1 MTNTSVTADDFSLG
15 NSASHLLHR
24 AQQVAAGR
32 SAEALR
38 EAGITLRQFSV
49 LAAISLDEGV
59 SQSKLVELTGID
71 RSTLADMAARMEAA
85 KLIKRVASKTDAR
98 AKAVTLMAAG
108 RRALSKAMPG
118 VVAADEALLEA
129 LPKSRRDSFISAL
142 AIIADAPEPE
152 AAPAPAPQPEPAPA
166 PAPKPA
172 PAKAASA
179 KKKAAKS
186 PAKAKKKKAAK
197 KSKKK

>member
-1 MTNTSVTADDFSLG
+1 MTNNSVGPDGFSLG
-15 NSASHLLHR
+15 SSASHLLHR
-24 AQQVAAGR
+24 AQQIAAGR
-32 SAEALR
+32 SSEALR

-71 RSTLADMAARMEAA
+71 RSTLADMAARMETA
-85 KLIKRVASKTDAR
+85 KLIKRVPSKTDAR

-108 RRALSKAMPG
+108 RKALSKAMPG
-118 VVAADEALLEA
+118 VVAADESLLEA

-142 AIIADAPEPE
+142 GVIADAPE
-152 AAPAPAPQPEPAPA
+152 APAPVSEPAPA
-166 PAPKPA
+166 PTPAPAKPA
-172 PAKAASA
+172 PAK
-179 KKKAAKS
+179 KKPTKAESKS
-186 PAKAKKKKAAK
+186 KKKKSTK